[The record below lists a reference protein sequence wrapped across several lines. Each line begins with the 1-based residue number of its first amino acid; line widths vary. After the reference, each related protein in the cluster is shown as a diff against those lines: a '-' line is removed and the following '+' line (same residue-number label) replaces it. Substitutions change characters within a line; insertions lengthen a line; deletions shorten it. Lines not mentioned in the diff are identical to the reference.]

1 MAKPNFPKREKTVL
15 DDNVLKLYA
24 EKLPE
29 GTGRPAF
36 SWYFQNNNPR
46 IDVYTNMPNDPDNG
60 KIRADIGINVA
71 YEILCELEDL
81 SEATTDEE
89 YNARWENHGRTW
101 NRAENRSNKE
111 LSPKSNIVVGRDKK
125 GRIYIALLSVG
136 GDRPKIRFY
145 FGENIYR
152 KLYINGQPA
161 SDAELSRRAVRGW
174 LKSIEHLLPVI
185 AAINWEEKVRE
196 DGGNNNNRGNGGGY
210 NNSGSYRNN
219 NGGGNSNGGSGGRYQ
234 QSSNSGDED
243 DIPFNDVA
251 HNHVKKIAFD
261 V

>member
-29 GTGRPAF
+29 GTGRPAL

-81 SEATTDEE
+81 SESTTDEE

-125 GRIYIALLSVG
+125 GRIYIALLSVI

-174 LKSIEHLLPVI
+174 LKSIEHLLPII
-185 AAINWEEKVRE
+185 AAINWEEKVKE
-196 DGGNNNNRGNGGGY
+196 ENNNNRGGGY
-210 NNSGSYRNN
+210 NNSGSGNYRNNN
-219 NGGGNSNGGSGGRYQ
+219 NGGGGGGNSRYQ
-234 QSSNSGDED
+234 QSSNDNDD
-243 DIPFNDVA
+243 DIPF
-251 HNHVKKIAFD
+251 
-261 V
+261 

>member
-29 GTGRPAF
+29 GTGRPAL

-174 LKSIEHLLPVI
+174 MKSIEHLLPII
-185 AAINWEEKVRE
+185 AAINWAEKEKEE
-196 DGGNNNNRGNGGGY
+196 GNNRGGSGY
-210 NNSGSYRNN
+210 NNSGGGYRNNNNN
-219 NGGGNSNGGSGGRYQ
+219 NGGGNNGGSSRYQ
-234 QSSNSGDED
+234 QSSNSGNDDD
-243 DIPFNDVA
+243 DIPF
-251 HNHVKKIAFD
+251 
-261 V
+261 

>member
-1 MAKPNFPKREKTVL
+1 MLNRSAIMAKPNFPKREKTVL

-29 GTGRPAF
+29 GTGRPAL

-81 SEATTDEE
+81 SESATDEE

-101 NRAENRSNKE
+101 NRTENRSNKE

-174 LKSIEHLLPVI
+174 LKSIEHLLPII
-185 AAINWEEKVRE
+185 AAINWEEKVKE
-196 DGGNNNNRGNGGGY
+196 ENNNNRGGGY
-210 NNSGSYRNN
+210 NNSGGGNYRNN
-219 NGGGNSNGGSGGRYQ
+219 NNSGGGSGGNSRYQ
-234 QSSNSGDED
+234 QASNDNDD
-243 DIPFNDVA
+243 DIPF
-251 HNHVKKIAFD
+251 
-261 V
+261 

>member
-81 SEATTDEE
+81 SESTTDEE

-174 LKSIEHLLPVI
+174 LKSIEHLLPII
-185 AAINWEEKVRE
+185 AAINWEEKVKE
-196 DGGNNNNRGNGGGY
+196 ENNNNRGGGY
-210 NNSGSYRNN
+210 NNSGGGNYRNNN
-219 NGGGNSNGGSGGRYQ
+219 NGGGGGGNSRYQ
-234 QSSNSGDED
+234 QSNNDGDGD

>member
-1 MAKPNFPKREKTVL
+1 MLIRSTIMAKPNFPKREKTVL

-29 GTGRPAF
+29 GTGRPAL

-60 KIRADIGINVA
+60 KIRADIGISVA

-81 SEATTDEE
+81 SVSTSDEE

-111 LSPKSNIVVGRDKK
+111 LSAKSNIVVGRDKK
-125 GRIYIALLSVG
+125 GRIYIAVLAVG
-136 GDRPKIRFY
+136 SDRPKIRFY

-161 SDAELSRRAVRGW
+161 TDAELSRRAVRGW
-174 LKSIEHLLPVI
+174 FKSIEHLLPVV
-185 AAINWEEKVRE
+185 AAINWEEKVKEENNNGR
-196 DGGNNNNRGNGGGY
+196 GGNSYGNSGGGGGY
-210 NNSGSYRNN
+210 RN
-219 NGGGNSNGGSGGRYQ
+219 NGGGGNNSGGNRYQ
-234 QSSNSGDED
+234 QAGNDDGDD
-243 DIPFNDVA
+243 MPF
-251 HNHVKKIAFD
+251 
-261 V
+261 